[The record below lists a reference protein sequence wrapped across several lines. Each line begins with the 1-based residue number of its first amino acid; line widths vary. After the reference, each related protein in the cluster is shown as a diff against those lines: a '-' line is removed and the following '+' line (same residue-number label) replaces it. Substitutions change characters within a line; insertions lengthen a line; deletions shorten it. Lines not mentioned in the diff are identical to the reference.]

1 MGLQSRMQSGYS
13 IFEAQLDET
22 CKRYPHLHIKETSG
36 RKFLRGTLDIK
47 DSDGRVVQSFFVE
60 IHYQQGFP
68 FRFPRMFEIGG
79 YIPDGADWHK
89 YADGSCCITAEPIEI
104 IECANGI
111 SVIEFIDK
119 YAIPYF
125 AHQVYRKEFGEYQK
139 EYAHGAKG
147 LRQAYRDI
155 MGTDNVLCWWEYA
168 RIAFG
173 YRSLRL
179 KRKDNCPC
187 GSGRKYKHCH
197 MKIFE
202 NLKKIGEEKFI
213 EHISQLNMQ

>member
-1 MGLQSRMQSGYS
+1 MQSSYS
-13 IFEAQLDET
+13 LFETQLEDV
-22 CKRYPHLHIKETSG
+22 CKCYPHLQIKKSG
-36 RKFLRGTLDIK
+36 NSMFLQGMLDIK
-47 DSDGRVVQSFFVE
+47 DLEGNVIKSLFIE
-60 IHYQQGFP
+60 IHHQPGFP
-68 FRFPRMFEIGG
+68 YRFPKLFEVGR

-147 LRQAYRDI
+147 LRQAYCDI

-168 RIAFG
+168 RISFG

-202 NLKKIGEEKFI
+202 NLKKIGEEKFK

>member
-1 MGLQSRMQSGYS
+1 MFLQGM
-13 IFEAQLDET
+13 
-22 CKRYPHLHIKETSG
+22 
-36 RKFLRGTLDIK
+36 LDIK
-47 DSDGRVVQSFFVE
+47 DLEGNVIKSLFIE
-60 IHYQQGFP
+60 IHHQPGFP
-68 FRFPRMFEIGG
+68 YRFPKLFEVGR

-89 YADGSCCITAEPIEI
+89 YADGACCITTEPIEI

-147 LRQAYRDI
+147 LRQAYCDI
-155 MGTDNVLCWWEYA
+155 MGTDNVLYWWEYA

-202 NLKKIGEEKFI
+202 NLKKIGEEKFK

>member
-1 MGLQSRMQSGYS
+1 MFLQGM
-13 IFEAQLDET
+13 
-22 CKRYPHLHIKETSG
+22 
-36 RKFLRGTLDIK
+36 LDIK
-47 DSDGRVVQSFFVE
+47 DLEGNVIKSLFIE
-60 IHYQQGFP
+60 IHHQPGFP
-68 FRFPRMFEIGG
+68 YRFPKLFEAGR

-139 EYAHGAKG
+139 EYSHGAKG

-173 YRSLRL
+173 YRSLCL

-187 GSGRKYKHCH
+187 GSGMKYKHCH

-202 NLKKIGEEKFI
+202 NLKKIGEEKFK

>member
-1 MGLQSRMQSGYS
+1 MQSSYS
-13 IFEAQLDET
+13 LFETQLEDV
-22 CKRYPHLHIKETSG
+22 CKCYPYLQIKKSG
-36 RKFLRGTLDIK
+36 SSMFLQGMLDIK
-47 DSDGRVVQSFFVE
+47 DLEGNVIKSLFIE
-60 IHYQQGFP
+60 IHHQPGFP
-68 FRFPRMFEIGG
+68 YRFPKLFEVGR

-173 YRSLRL
+173 YRSIRL

-202 NLKKIGEEKFI
+202 NLKKIGEEKFK